1 MGNCF
6 GEPEAPQPRRRPQPG
21 PPNPAQPSGRPQER
35 AQAQSQPQRRPQTAS
50 APINSP
56 LKPSHLMDREEI
68 VLGSSASERRELMD
82 NDTRWKR
89 LLDSTTTNLIDISQ
103 TTQPLDGADAQQR
116 EKEHRNLMNQV
127 PFPVD
132 GTAIFKLPS
141 LNIPKGETEFTLEVS
156 AHDKEFMQKCGHEV
170 ALAVSNMTVEHQGD
184 IVVSFDS
191 LN

>member
-68 VLGSSASERRELMD
+68 VLGSSVSERRELMD

-103 TTQPLDGADAQQR
+103 ATQPLDGADAQQR
-116 EKEHRNLMNQV
+116 EGEHRNLMNQV
-127 PFPVD
+127 PFPAD
-132 GTAIFKLPS
+132 GTAIFKLPALTIS
-141 LNIPKGETEFTLEVS
+141 KDGSEFTLDVS

-170 ALAVSNMTVEHQGD
+170 TLAVSNMTVEHQGD